1 MTIDASDRAAIGAAV
16 TAAEATTDAEIVAIV
31 AQRSDAYHDAALH
44 WALLGMLLLVAVM
57 AAIPARFVAVL
68 DGVYGGGDWGGWG
81 GALTM
86 GQLLSALLVLLIV
99 VFLLLRW
106 AASPDAVRMRL
117 TPDSTK
123 TRRVRAR
130 AVLLFRAAIE
140 ARTATRTGVLLYVS
154 LAERRAEI
162 VTDEAVLAKV
172 SPDAWG
178 QAMAALVEG
187 LKQGNA
193 GHGMV
198 AAIAQ
203 VGAVLADHF
212 PHTGTDPNELPDRL
226 IEL

>member
-1 MTIDASDRAAIGAAV
+1 MSIDASDRAAIGAAV
-16 TAAEATTDAEIVAIV
+16 TAAEATTDAEIIAIV
-31 AQRSDAYHDAALH
+31 AHRSDAYHDAALH

-57 AAIPARFVAVL
+57 AATPARFVAVL
-68 DGVYGGGDWGGWG
+68 DAVYGRGDWGGAW
-81 GALTM
+81 TM
-86 GQLLSALLVLLIV
+86 GQLLSALLVLLIA

-106 AASPDAVRMRL
+106 AASPDAVRMLL
-117 TPDSTK
+117 TPPSTK

-187 LKQGNA
+187 LKRGNA
-193 GHGMV
+193 GDGMV